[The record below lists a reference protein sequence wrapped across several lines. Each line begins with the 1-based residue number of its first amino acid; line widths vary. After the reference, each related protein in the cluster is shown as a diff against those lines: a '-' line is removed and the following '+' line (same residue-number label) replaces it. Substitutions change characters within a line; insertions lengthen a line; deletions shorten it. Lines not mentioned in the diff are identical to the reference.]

1 MSNRIIEV
9 GLEKTIATE
18 KTETQKKNT
27 DGADRKREKI
37 EKGYGCMGKNS
48 ERKYK
53 AVSRNGDTLEL
64 SQAGSRLGDK
74 GDAGASPGKK
84 VIAES
89 NGQISEAVLSGY
101 SRSKLRQL
109 YADKQI
115 TRQQYERVLKK
126 KGKMR

>member
-1 MSNRIIEV
+1 MAYTMLRN
-9 GLEKTIATE
+9 
-18 KTETQKKNT
+18 
-27 DGADRKREKI
+27 
-37 EKGYGCMGKNS
+37 
-48 ERKYK
+48 K

-74 GDAGASPGKK
+74 GDAGSSPGKK